1 MALEPGVMFWAGRD
15 DFARV
20 RALGVRFGQL
30 GVSDGVNLTPEEW
43 KAAFQSAGFTLVTV
57 FAAFE
62 GESYAD
68 IVAVRAT
75 VGFVPPATRAARERR
90 FLEVSDFAAE
100 LGAPAIAC
108 HIGCVQEEDATM
120 RDLVRR
126 VCDHAAA
133 HGQMFALETG
143 QERPEALANF
153 IRAVDRPNLRVNFDP
168 ANMILYG
175 SGDPVEGLRLL
186 APWVI
191 SVHMKDGDSRL
202 HPRVLGKER
211 PLGQGAVG
219 VERFIAALRE
229 IGFQGPLN
237 IERETEDQAE
247 RWRDIAEAVRL
258 LERY

>member
-1 MALEPGVMFWAGRD
+1 MFWAERD

-30 GVSDGVNLTPEEW
+30 GVSEGVNLAAEEW
-43 KAAFQSAGFTLVTV
+43 KAAIQSAGFTLVTV

-68 IVAVRAT
+68 IPAVCET
-75 VGFVPPATRAARERR
+75 VGFVPRATRKARELRFLQVSNFAAR
-90 FLEVSDFAAE
+90 
-100 LGAPAIAC
+100 LGAPAVAC
-108 HIGCVQEEDATM
+108 HIGCVDEEDAAM

-126 VCDHAAA
+126 ICDHAAQ

-143 QERPEALANF
+143 QERAEALANF

-168 ANMILYG
+168 ANMIMYG
-175 SGDPVEGLRLL
+175 SGDPIEALRLL

-202 HPRVLGKER
+202 HPRVLGNER
-211 PLGQGAVG
+211 PLGQGKVG

-229 IGFQGPLN
+229 IGFTGPLN
-237 IERETEDQAE
+237 VERETDDQDQ
-247 RWRDIAEAVRL
+247 RWRDIADAVQLLRRL
-258 LERY
+258 A